1 LITPRNS
8 VRRKWNK
15 AAVRRHCKVNNQ
27 RLYSCPAEDTIAGDS
42 LTPAQLL
49 RIAKLD
55 IKRTGNLEHRVEIAI
70 GMKAMVLANIATEAD
85 LANGT
90 RGTVTKIILDEREP
104 IQHEVMD
111 GATMLH
117 YPPACI
123 FFKPD
128 GETSVRLK
136 GFPPG
141 LLPIVPQETKFSA
154 AVNATGNR
162 TILRQQLALTPGY
175 AFTDL
180 KSQGQTI
187 EYVIVDL
194 ASPNY
199 GSKLNAF
206 GAYVALS
213 RSRGRDTIRILRG
226 FDEGLFVT
234 HPSSVLEAEDQR
246 LDEYEEATTKA
257 WTDGRLWEK

>member
-1 LITPRNS
+1 PKFRRVTVLITPRNA

-15 AAVRRHCKVNNQ
+15 AALRRH
-27 RLYSCPAEDTIAGDS
+27 YTIAGES

-49 RIAKLD
+49 RLAKLD
-55 IKRTGNLEHRVEIAI
+55 TKRTGNLSHRVEIAV
-70 GMKAMVLANIATEAD
+70 GMKAMVLANISTEAD

-90 RGTVTKIILDEREP
+90 RGTVTHIILDEREP
-104 IQHEVMD
+104 IEHDVMD
-111 GATMLH
+111 GATMLR

-128 GETSVRLK
+128 GETAVRLR
-136 GFPPG
+136 GCPQG

-154 AVNATGNR
+154 AVNAT
-162 TILRQQLALTPGY
+162 GY

-206 GAYVALS
+206 GAYVSLS

-226 FDEGLFVT
+226 FDESIFVT
-234 HPSSVLEAEDQR
+234 HPSPVLEAEDQR
-246 LDEYEEATTKA
+246 LQEYDESTTSAWYEGK
-257 WTDGRLWEK
+257 LWDTANMHTF